1 LAGGLPRI
9 DPTGFLK
16 MLLSRINERIERYSE
31 RKLAGMSEIERRDV
45 LAFDDWFLR
54 RRGWQWLIWIF
65 VAATLLATLAAQM
78 PWQLKLIPTILLFNV
93 FAFAI
98 AWGAFCAWFGYRRL
112 QGKLLQIT
120 IFCLVVLA
128 IVLPLVITLLAWVHG
143 DPPLGWVHDD
153 ALLRHVSV
161 ATFIFAFLYLSL
173 AAIIAALRNREHVAT
188 ARHLEAEA
196 RRSEL
201 SRRLAESELKLLQ
214 SQVEPHFLFNTL
226 GTAQQLAEKGAPE
239 AARLIAD
246 LIRFLR
252 AATPALRRA
261 ATTLGDE
268 RRMIAAYLAIMRT
281 RLAARLSFRIDIGD
295 AFRAIPVPPGMLI
308 TLVENAVKH
317 GIELAPDGGEIHV
330 VARRRPLPDD
340 RLELTVT
347 DTGAGLGVGTPGQ
360 GIGLANIRERLEL
373 LHGARAALELEENVP
388 RGFVARVL
396 LPVDWPH
403 EQAMARSRAD
413 SLEMP

>member
-1 LAGGLPRI
+1 
-9 DPTGFLK
+9 

-45 LAFDDWFLR
+45 LAFDEWFLR

-128 IVLPLVITLLAWVHG
+128 IVLPLVITFLAWLHG

-161 ATFIFAFLYLSL
+161 RRSSSRSCTCRWPRSSP
-173 AAIIAALRNREHVAT
+173 RCAT
-188 ARHLEAEA
+188 ASTSRPRDSSKPRHGAASCRGA
-196 RRSEL
+196 RRVG
-201 SRRLAESELKLLQ
+201 AQALQ

-226 GTAQQLAEKGAPE
+226 GAAQQLAEKGAPE

-246 LIRFLR
+246 LIR
-252 AATPALRRA
+252 
-261 ATTLGDE
+261 
-268 RRMIAAYLAIMRT
+268 
-281 RLAARLSFRIDIGD
+281 SC
-295 AFRAIPVPPGMLI
+295 
-308 TLVENAVKH
+308 
-317 GIELAPDGGEIHV
+317 
-330 VARRRPLPDD
+330 ARRRP
-340 RLELTVT
+340 RC
-347 DTGAGLGVGTPGQ
+347 
-360 GIGLANIRERLEL
+360 
-373 LHGARAALELEENVP
+373 GARRRRWATSAA
-388 RGFVARVL
+388 
-396 LPVDWPH
+396 
-403 EQAMARSRAD
+403 
-413 SLEMP
+413 

>member
-1 LAGGLPRI
+1 
-9 DPTGFLK
+9 
-16 MLLSRINERIERYSE
+16 
-31 RKLAGMSEIERRDV
+31 
-45 LAFDDWFLR
+45 
-54 RRGWQWLIWIF
+54 
-65 VAATLLATLAAQM
+65 
-78 PWQLKLIPTILLFNV
+78 
-93 FAFAI
+93 
-98 AWGAFCAWFGYRRL
+98 
-112 QGKLLQIT
+112 LLQIT

-128 IVLPLVITLLAWVHG
+128 VVMPMVITLIAWLRG
-143 DPPLGWVHDD
+143 DPPLGWLHDD
-153 ALLRHVSV
+153 ALLRHISV
-161 ATFIFAFLYLSL
+161 ATFIFAFVYLSL

-226 GTAQQLAEKGAPE
+226 GSAQQLAEKGAPE
-239 AARLIAD
+239 AAHLIAD

-252 AATPALRRA
+252 AATPSLRRA

-281 RLAARLSFRIDIGD
+281 RLPGRL
-295 AFRAIPVPPGMLI
+295 AFRLDIAEGLRGIAVPPGMLI

-317 GIELAPDGGEIHV
+317 GIELAPDGGLIHV
-330 VARRRPLPDD
+330 SARRRPDPDG
-340 RLELTVT
+340 RLELSVV
-347 DTGAGLGVGTPGQ
+347 DTGAGLGAGAPGQ

-373 LHGARAALELEENVP
+373 LYGARAGLELEENTP

-396 LPVDWPH
+396 LPIEVTDDRVAPP
-403 EQAMARSRAD
+403 ARAD
-413 SLEMP
+413 SLETP